1 MQKSGESGMSG
12 QTQPVGESGF
22 FVGRAPERQAL
33 ALRSWRPSL
42 R

>member
-1 MQKSGESGMSG
+1 LNAARRGTGGPIS
-12 QTQPVGESGF
+12 
-22 FVGRAPERQAL
+22 GRAGAEAYHTQAL